1 MPSSDLRCVAAWR
14 ICKHEAPLF
23 QCPAE
28 CDSFIAMPI
37 EVKDFFSATGPIA
50 RRLPGYEPRPQQAD
64 MAAAVDRAFDRE
76 KHLIV
81 EAGTGVGKSFAYLV
95 PAIAQAAK
103 GKKVVISTHTISL
116 QEQLMEKDIPF
127 LRAVSGQEFSAVL
140 CKGRSNYLC
149 MRRLEQASK
158 KSLNLFP
165 DAHSSEDLL
174 MIEQWAEQ
182 TKDGSL
188 SDLPRQPA
196 WQVWDKV
203 CAERGNCLGRR
214 CRYYDGCFYQAS
226 RRRIANGQILV
237 CNHALFFSDLAL
249 KQAGAGG
256 ILPKYD
262 FVVLDEAHT
271 IEAVASEHFGL
282 SVSESQVRYLTH
294 SLFSP
299 KTSRGF
305 LAT

>member
-1 MPSSDLRCVAAWR
+1 MTITV
-14 ICKHEAPLF
+14 H
-23 QCPAE
+23 
-28 CDSFIAMPI
+28 
-37 EVKDFFSATGPIA
+37 DFFGEAGPVAKRLTGFE
-50 RRLPGYEPRPQQAD
+50 LRPQQQD
-64 MAAAVDRAFDRE
+64 MARAVQDAFDRE

-149 MRRLEQASK
+149 LRRLEQASK

-165 DAHSSEDLL
+165 DAHASEDLL
-174 MIEQWAEQ
+174 MVEQWAEK
-182 TKDGSL
+182 TKEGSL

-226 RRRIANGQILV
+226 RRRIAKGKILV
-237 CNHALFFSDLAL
+237 CNHVFFFSVWAL
-249 KQAGAGG
+249 RGGGGGG
-256 ILPKYD
+256 ILPK
-262 FVVLDEAHT
+262 
-271 IEAVASEHFGL
+271 
-282 SVSESQVRYLTH
+282 
-294 SLFSP
+294 
-299 KTSRGF
+299 
-305 LAT
+305 